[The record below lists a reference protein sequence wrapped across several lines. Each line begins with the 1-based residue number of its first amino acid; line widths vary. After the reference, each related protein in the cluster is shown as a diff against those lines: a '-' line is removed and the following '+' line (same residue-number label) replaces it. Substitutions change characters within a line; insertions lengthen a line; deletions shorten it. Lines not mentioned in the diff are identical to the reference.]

1 LSRLISKRRQDFAP
15 ASPTTY
21 KRRFLQALR
30 EFLAYTKN
38 PTMTWN
44 KSSKSPAT
52 KNKSHQRPT
61 TKEKLAAGAVRS
73 ADGNSGDV
81 AVPPPEPVAG
91 VT

>member
-61 TKEKLAAGAVRS
+61 TKEKLL
-73 ADGNSGDV
+73 
-81 AVPPPEPVAG
+81 PEPCDQPMA
-91 VT
+91 TQAMSPCHLRNPLRA